1 MTARRHAPA
10 LIIVPPLD
18 TLPPELEAP
27 VASPDALAPHPAA
40 PQPLHKSALAF
51 VALVLPSYAL
61 LGGAAQRAN
70 PGLGLLA
77 GELVLLA
84 GSAALAA
91 LGSGLTARDG
101 LLLARRPRPA
111 QLGLAA
117 LIGVAGFFA
126 AGALMSLTSLVL
138 PARWVE
144 YFDLGRAILDLP
156 PRQRLGV
163 WAAAALVAPLC
174 EELTFRGWVLTA
186 LRTRHRTGFALFL
199 SGLLFALVHLDP
211 VRFTAVLA
219 LGALFAWLAW
229 RAGSVWPAVVAHLV
243 NNSLGVAMSVSGAG
257 GEGDLVA
264 ARAHVAQVALLW
276 MGLLAAAGAILRGLA
291 LAYLRATPEPPPV
304 EAALAARPGEAPGPF
319 RWSRVPRAALLAFLV
334 GILAL
339 CAIAATGKR

>member
-1 MTARRHAPA
+1 MLRYSEASGSSRGCQILHEVCSLPTAPFVEDRVIAYARAFAKARKLKLTQDRFGNVLLELRGTQRNAPRWVYTAHA
-10 LIIVPPLD
+10 D
-18 TLPPELEAP
+18 
-27 VASPDALAPHPAA
+27 HPG
-40 PQPLHKSALAF
+40 F
-51 VALVLPSYAL
+51 VAE
-61 LGGAAQRAN
+61 R
-70 PGLGLLA
+70 
-77 GELVLLA
+77 
-84 GSAALAA
+84 
-91 LGSGLTARDG
+91 
-101 LLLARRPRPA
+101 
-111 QLGLAA
+111 
-117 LIGVAGFFA
+117 
-126 AGALMSLTSLVL
+126 M
-138 PARWVE
+138 
-144 YFDLGRAILDLP
+144 LDATTL
-156 PRQRLGV
+156 Q
-163 WAAAALVAPLC
+163 A
-174 EELTFRGWVLTA
+174 TFRGWVLTA

-276 MGLLAAAGAILRGLA
+276 VGLLAAAGAILRGLA